1 MRKIVRNLFSFKE
14 AKLPARKGS
23 QKSKAQSLVEF
34 AITLPILILLLTG
47 MIEFGF
53 MLNTYLSV
61 QDAARTMARRYST
74 INPFDTSGA
83 INPVFFQDASQYA
96 IELLAPS
103 GDPASRQIVM
113 DPTRDNILISL
124 VGVDVDESTDPDS
137 IQLIQ
142 RLTGGDYY
150 KHFGDTNPPSIYP
163 NERIEELMTANGAEP
178 SDSGL
183 LIVEVYYGYEGTLN
197 LPWTRPFFSP
207 DNPSMLYISVVMPT
221 IYAKPFDF

>member
-96 IELLAPS
+96 VELLAPS
-103 GDPASRQIVM
+103 GDPASRQIAM

-124 VGVDVDESTDPDS
+124 IGVDVDESTDPDS
-137 IQLIQ
+137 IHLIK
-142 RLTGGDYY
+142 RHTGGEYY
-150 KHFGDTNPPSIYP
+150 KHFGDTNPPSAYP

-221 IYAKPFDF
+221 IYTKPFDF